1 MNGLSGLANNSVV
14 ASQFYCDFTRNQ
26 SSPSCIS
33 LSQFCTT
40 PLDQLCPTNNC
51 LEACQD
57 IERLYQ
63 VVPSGVQV
71 TFQEYGSAENASE
84 FVTLYG
90 ICAGYS
96 NISRALNDD
105 TLPADQVNLA
115 KPYFPSATESDL
127 QHLTN
132 GVAQCLSDTCAKAVD
147 SSNCTDPCSPAHLL
161 LNSTTPN
168 LAGAQACFQELCHT
182 SSGLPFGNQ
191 DVVGPGVSHNP
202 THFVPFIASSWG

>member
-1 MNGLSGLANNSVV
+1 MNGLSGLANNSLV

-33 LSQFCTT
+33 VSQFASS
-40 PLDQLCPTNNC
+40 PLDRLCPTKNC
-51 LEACQD
+51 SEACQD

-71 TFQEYGSAENASE
+71 PFQKYGSAENASE

-90 ICAGYS
+90 LCTGYS
-96 NISRALNDD
+96 NISHALNDA
-105 TLPADQVNLA
+105 TLPGDQVNLV
-115 KPYFPSATESDL
+115 KPYFSSAAESDL
-127 QHLTN
+127 QTLTN
-132 GVAQCLSDTCAKAVD
+132 GVTQCLTDTCAKAVD
-147 SSNCTDPCSPAHLL
+147 GSNCTDKCSPAQLL

-168 LAGAQACFQELCHT
+168 LAGAQACFEELCHS

-191 DVVGPGVSHNP
+191 DVVGPGVSHRSP
-202 THFVPFIASSWG
+202 RCILFIAYS